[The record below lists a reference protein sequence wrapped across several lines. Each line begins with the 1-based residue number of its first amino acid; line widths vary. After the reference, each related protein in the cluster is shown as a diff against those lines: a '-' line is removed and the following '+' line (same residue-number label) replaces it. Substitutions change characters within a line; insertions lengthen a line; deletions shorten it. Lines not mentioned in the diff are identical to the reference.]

1 MEIRTNNNTLIG
13 SAFDAMRQPLG
24 TFEMREFIRKYGNG
38 WWRDGVHGHLYED
51 QRRDVLPVTATD
63 DVSCIDSLDIL
74 LMLRLVIQSWKDVFV
89 AVLARRSQTWCREL
103 IDTRNAWAHST
114 GGGFSDDDTA
124 RALAKAF
131 ADALTEK
138 AAAAVTPS
146 FKAFVKALT
155 DKGLKVVIATRANL
169 DVLKPALEGLD
180 PELVQPYQEVS
191 MTYGN
196 GKWDAWTRALNA
208 NGLINVLTVGVTG
221 SGHGVKAVLVACRDS
236 NQIEIYSRDQ
246 KTGLLKDTGKRIDT
260 PKPVF
265 VQVQ

>member
-1 MEIRTNNNTLIG
+1 MIVIAGDRGLAGGYNNNVFRTVREYPDAAIIPIG
-13 SAFDAMRQPLG
+13 KRACDKFGAG
-24 TFEMREFIRKYGNG
+24 Y
-38 WWRDGVHGHLYED
+38 
-51 QRRDVLPVTATD
+51 
-63 DVSCIDSLDIL
+63 VSCE
-74 LMLRLVIQSWKDVFV
+74 K
-89 AVLARRSQTWCREL
+89 
-103 IDTRNAWAHST
+103 
-114 GGGFSDDDTA
+114 FSSAD
-124 RALAKAF
+124 

-138 AAAAVTPS
+138 VAAAVTPS

-221 SGHGVKAVLVACRDS
+221 SGHGVKAVLVAGMSAVAVIHDHVAY
-236 NQIEIYSRDQ
+236 QDFGGADVAVEKLDA
-246 KTGLLKDTGKRIDT
+246 KVADE
-260 PKPVF
+260 VF
-265 VQVQ
+265 RMLHL

>member
-1 MEIRTNNNTLIG
+1 MAEEEKKKLPRGVVIE
-13 SAFDAMRQPLG
+13 FDFTAIDGAQLL
-24 TFEMREFIRKYGNG
+24 FE
-38 WWRDGVHGHLYED
+38 
-51 QRRDVLPVTATD
+51 TA
-63 DVSCIDSLDIL
+63 
-74 LMLRLVIQSWKDVFV
+74 KK
-89 AVLARRSQTWCREL
+89 VLAEAGIDLTIKLEAMHLAGGNYHGAVAEL
-103 IDTRNAWAHST
+103 FNSVLGKRDNA
-114 GGGFSDDDTA
+114 GDTA

-138 AAAAVTPS
+138 VAAAVTPS

-221 SGHGVKAVLVACRDS
+221 SGHGVKAVLVAGMSAVAVIHDHVAY
-236 NQIEIYSRDQ
+236 QDFGGADVAVEKLDA
-246 KTGLLKDTGKRIDT
+246 KVADE
-260 PKPVF
+260 VF
-265 VQVQ
+265 RMLHL